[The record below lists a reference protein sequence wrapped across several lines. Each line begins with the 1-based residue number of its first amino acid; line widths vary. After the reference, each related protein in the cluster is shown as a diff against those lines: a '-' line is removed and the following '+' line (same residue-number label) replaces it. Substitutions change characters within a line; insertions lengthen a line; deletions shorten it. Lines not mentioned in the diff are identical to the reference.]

1 MGFIIYFTLGLIV
14 ACVNWFFV
22 ISQETRNE
30 INVCISIF
38 VGTFLW
44 PAICMMWFYKFVDYS
59 NNRKYP
65 TIEN

>member
-1 MGFIIYFTLGLIV
+1 MGFIVYFTLGLIV
-14 ACVNWFFV
+14 ACVNWFFI
-22 ISQETRNE
+22 ISKKTRKDVN
-30 INVCISIF
+30 ICISIF

-44 PAICMMWFYKFVDYS
+44 PAICMMWFYKYVDYS